1 MLQKIMVR
9 FSTFDLV
16 LIAVLAA
23 LGVATKPIIV
33 PLAHMITGPLF
44 IPGGSLAGGL
54 YMFWLVVGLG
64 LTRKYGT
71 ATLIGLVQALMVI
84 GTGVI
89 GSHGVMSLLSYSLPG
104 VAVDLGLFLVGRHKA
119 GCLYCCFI
127 GGMLANL
134 TGSLTVNVIFFRLPF
149 LPLMLSLCTAAF
161 SGALGGILAW
171 QVLKALRKYKI
182 GVRFE
187 NIDQKRRGKKTAQRG
202 DYQHECNSPTA
213 K

>member
-1 MLQKIMVR
+1 MLQR
-9 FSTFDLV
+9 LTAGFSTFDLV

-23 LGVATKPIIV
+23 LGIATKPIIV
-33 PLAHMITGPLF
+33 PLAHLITGPLF

-89 GSHGVMSLLSYSLPG
+89 GSHGIMSLISYTLPG
-104 VAVDLGLFLVGRHKA
+104 VAVDLGLFLIGKHKA
-119 GCLYCCFI
+119 CCLFCCFI

-134 TGSLTVNVIFFRLPF
+134 TGTLTVNVIFFQ
-149 LPLMLSLCTAAF
+149 LPLLPLILSILTAAF

-171 QVLKALRKYKI
+171 EVLKALRK
-182 GVRFE
+182 
-187 NIDQKRRGKKTAQRG
+187 
-202 DYQHECNSPTA
+202 
-213 K
+213 

>member
-1 MLQKIMVR
+1 MLQRITAG

-33 PLAHMITGPLF
+33 PLAHLITGPLF

-71 ATLIGLVQALMVI
+71 ATLIGLVQALMVM

-89 GSHGVMSLLSYSLPG
+89 GSHGIMSLLSYTLPG
-104 VAVDLGLFLVGRHKA
+104 VAVDLGLYIIGGHKA
-119 GCLYCCFI
+119 CCLFCCFI

-134 TGSLTVNVIFFRLPF
+134 TGTLTVNLIFFQ
-149 LPLMLSLCTAAF
+149 LPLLPLVLSILTAAF

-171 QVLKALRKYKI
+171 QVLKTLRKYKI
-182 GVRFE
+182 GSG
-187 NIDQKRRGKKTAQRG
+187 IAG
-202 DYQHECNSPTA
+202 
-213 K
+213 

>member
-1 MLQKIMVR
+1 MLQKLMTR

-71 ATLIGLVQALMVI
+71 PTLIGFVQALMVI

-89 GSHGVMSLLSYSLPG
+89 GSHGVMSLLSYTLPG
-104 VAVDLGLFLVGRHKA
+104 VAVDLGLFLIGRHKA
-119 GCLYCCFI
+119 CCLFCCFV
-127 GGMLANL
+127 GGLLANL
-134 TGSLTVNVIFFRLPF
+134 TGSLTVNVIFFQLPF
-149 LPLMLSLCTAAF
+149 IPLMLSLCTAAF
-161 SGALGGILAW
+161 SGGLGGILAW
-171 QVLKALRKYKI
+171 EVLKALRKYKI
-182 GVRFE
+182 GAKF
-187 NIDQKRRGKKTAQRG
+187 DQA
-202 DYQHECNSPTA
+202 NSEA
-213 K
+213 NCL

>member
-1 MLQKIMVR
+1 MAR

-16 LIAVLAA
+16 LIAVMAA

-33 PLAHMITGPLF
+33 PLAHLITGPLF

-89 GSHGVMSLLSYSLPG
+89 GSHGVMSLLSYTMPG
-104 VAVDLGLFLVGRHKA
+104 VAVDAGLFLIGRHKA
-119 GCLYCCFI
+119 CCLFCCFI
-127 GGMLANL
+127 GGMLANVA
-134 TGSLTVNVIFFRLPF
+134 GSLSVNAIFFRLP
-149 LPLMLSLCTAAF
+149 LIPLLLSICTAAF

-171 QVLKALRKYKI
+171 QVLQVLRKYRI
-182 GVRFE
+182 GVGFDSS
-187 NIDQKRRGKKTAQRG
+187 NQPG
-202 DYQHECNSPTA
+202 
-213 K
+213 

>member
-1 MLQKIMVR
+1 MLQKTMAR

-23 LGVATKPIIV
+23 LGIATKPIIV
-33 PLAHMITGPLF
+33 PLAHLITGPLF

-71 ATLIGLVQALMVI
+71 ATLIGFVQALMVI
-84 GTGVI
+84 GTGII
-89 GSHGVMSLLSYSLPG
+89 GSHGAMSLLSYTLPG
-104 VAVDLGLFLVGRHKA
+104 VAVDTGLFLIGRHKA

-134 TGSLTVNVIFFRLPF
+134 TGTLSVNVIFFRLPW
-149 LPLMLSLCTAAF
+149 LPLLLSIVTAAF

-182 GVRFE
+182 GARFADSNQPE
-187 NIDQKRRGKKTAQRG
+187 RKQEDCSNGEVST
-202 DYQHECNSPTA
+202 
-213 K
+213 